1 MAGQEIAT
9 LFSGNVQAGKYNQVT
24 FNMNEMANGLYFT
37 KLESNGK
44 VDMKKIMLVK

>member
-1 MAGQEIAT
+1 
-9 LFSGNVQAGKYNQVT
+9 
-24 FNMNEMANGLYFT
+24 MNEMANGLYFT